1 MIETRHL
8 RHLLALAEHRNYA
21 RAADALHLTQPALTR
36 SIQALEAALDAQ
48 LFDRGRGEVTPTAI
62 GHLLL
67 DHARQWALS
76 AQEMVRD
83 VQLAKGAELGA
94 LRIGAGPFVG
104 ASLVGPAVGRLSR
117 QHPQLRVEI
126 VIAPWQELPERLRA
140 RDIDLMLAELSQV
153 QALDAVEVTPL
164 QPHPPLTVC
173 RAGHPLTTTP
183 AAPTLPELLAYPW
196 AGPQMPQALLQR
208 LAQALPPVARAQAG
222 GVQPLRI
229 VCDSAA
235 VLKDV
240 LLQSDAISMMPAF
253 MVSVP
258 LRGGEL
264 QAIAGLDLG
273 TVGQFGIARLRGR
286 SRSAPEAAF
295 IDLLLALDGEL
306 RAEETVL
313 MQQLAAPQAKGLSP
327 ARRKSRQSATAG
339 KPAR

>member
-8 RHLLALAEHRNYA
+8 RHLLALAEHRHYA

-36 SIQALEAALDAQ
+36 SIQALEASLEAQ

-67 DHARQWALS
+67 DYARDWALA

-94 LRIGAGPFVG
+94 LRIGAGPFAG
-104 ASLVGPAVGRLSR
+104 ASLVGLAVGRLSR

-153 QALDAVEVTPL
+153 QGLDAIEVTAL
-164 QPHPPLTVC
+164 KPHPPLTVC
-173 RAGHPLTTTP
+173 RAGHPLTALAT
-183 AAPTLPELLAYPW
+183 PTLAELLAYPW
-196 AGPQMPQALLQR
+196 AGPQMPQALQQR
-208 LAQALPPVARAQAG
+208 LAQALPPAARPQAASA
-222 GVQPLRI
+222 QPLRI

-253 MVSVP
+253 MVAAQ
-258 LRGGEL
+258 LRSGEL
-264 QAIAGLDLG
+264 QAIAGLELG
-273 TVGQFGIARLRGR
+273 SVGQFGIARLRGR
-286 SRSAPEAAF
+286 SRSAPEGAF
-295 IDLLLALDGEL
+295 IELLLALDAQL

-313 MQQLAAPQAKGLSP
+313 MQQLAATARAGLSP
-327 ARRKSRQSATAG
+327 ARRKSRRSATAG
-339 KPAR
+339 KPAS